1 MKNRLIHKKLLHR
14 PILLRV
20 LFLCCVFHLL
30 AFPVPAQDKQEQL
43 TPISLDETI
52 RMARERSREALAARH
67 RFRSSYWSFR
77 TYRATYLPKL
87 NLESTLPNL
96 QRAITKYTL
105 PDGEEAFIERSYISY
120 AADLSLSKK
129 VGALGGTLS
138 LRSSLQRI
146 DNFNDSMTTAWLS
159 DPLTIGYTQPLFT
172 YNAWKWDSKIA
183 PLRFAEARKRYIQD
197 LEDVSL
203 KAIGHFFSLLQSEI
217 RLKIARTNEA
227 NYDTLYRIATGR
239 FNLGKIAENELL
251 QLELSLLRAR
261 SELEQAVLDQE
272 INMFRLRSFLRM
284 PEEAR
289 LFPVLPEAPP
299 QSALGVEE
307 AIAAAR
313 ENRPEA
319 LAMERQLLES
329 ESAYD
334 QARANSRL
342 NAQLFA
348 LYGLTQRSDQL
359 REAYRNPQDQQQ
371 INVGIQL
378 PIIDWGLARG
388 QIRMAESDLELTRI
402 GVEQQ
407 RIDFDQ
413 DVYLQVM
420 RYAMMDN
427 QFRIAGKADTVASK
441 RFEVTKQRYLIGR
454 ISITDLNIAQTES
467 DNAGMG
473 YADALRQYWYNYF
486 ELRRLTLMDPA
497 KREPL
502 QADFESLMQR

>member
-1 MKNRLIHKKLLHR
+1 
-14 PILLRV
+14 
-20 LFLCCVFHLL
+20 
-30 AFPVPAQDKQEQL
+30 
-43 TPISLDETI
+43 
-52 RMARERSREALAARH
+52 
-67 RFRSSYWSFR
+67 
-77 TYRATYLPKL
+77 
-87 NLESTLPNL
+87 
-96 QRAITKYTL
+96 
-105 PDGEEAFIERSYISY
+105 
-120 AADLSLSKK
+120 
-129 VGALGGTLS
+129 
-138 LRSSLQRI
+138 
-146 DNFNDSMTTAWLS
+146 
-159 DPLTIGYTQPLFT
+159 
-172 YNAWKWDSKIA
+172 
-183 PLRFAEARKRYIQD
+183 
-197 LEDVSL
+197 
-203 KAIGHFFSLLQSEI
+203 
-217 RLKIARTNEA
+217 
-227 NYDTLYRIATGR
+227 
-239 FNLGKIAENELL
+239 
-251 QLELSLLRAR
+251 
-261 SELEQAVLDQE
+261 
-272 INMFRLRSFLRM
+272 
-284 PEEAR
+284 
-289 LFPVLPEAPP
+289 
-299 QSALGVEE
+299 
-307 AIAAAR
+307 
-313 ENRPEA
+313 
-319 LAMERQLLES
+319 MERQLLES

-502 QADFESLMQR
+502 QADFESLTQR